1 MTHQHWPM
9 KSIGDLFMIGAG
21 KTMSA
26 KAREGLHRRPFL
38 RTSNVLWDE
47 IDLSVVDE
55 MAITDEELRDKS
67 LAPGD
72 LLVCEGGDIG
82 RAAVWTGQREVM
94 SFQNHLHRLRPK
106 TNLTCSRFYVYF
118 LQCGFTQLGIFDGA
132 GNKTTI
138 PNLSKN
144 RLAGL
149 DVLLPPIWEQQA
161 ITALLSKV
169 RDGIGMHAEATRLAT
184 ELKTASMNYLFTR
197 GLRGEAQKET
207 EIGWVPE
214 SWDVV
219 RLGAVSELNT
229 GTTPST
235 KEPLYY
241 SGSIPFIKT
250 GAIVNNRIRRANAFI
265 SDLAISDYALTKY
278 PPGTILMAMYGQG
291 KTRGQVSL
299 LEIEAST
306 TQNAA
311 AIQPKGD
318 IDSVF
323 LWQYLKSCYERLRSM
338 GSLGHISHL
347 NLGYLRELLVV
358 KPPLNE
364 QKEIVLILD
373 AIDRKI
379 ALHQQK
385 RAVMEDLFKALLHK
399 VMTGEIDVND
409 LNLQALSAHEP
420 ATEGSLA

>member
-1 MTHQHWPM
+1 MSSTVEVKLADLCQLVSVQVDPQATPGLPY
-9 KSIGDLFMIGAG
+9 IGLEHVPPGRFCTLATGVASDALSAKFLFQAGDILYGKLRPYLDKAVLADGAG
-21 KTMSA
+21 VCTT
-26 KAREGLHRRPFL
+26 E
-38 RTSNVLWDE
+38 
-47 IDLSVVDE
+47 
-55 MAITDEELRDKS
+55 
-67 LAPGD
+67 
-72 LLVCEGGDIG
+72 LLV
-82 RAAVWTGQREVM
+82 
-94 SFQNHLHRLRPK
+94 LRPK
-106 TNLTCSRFYVYF
+106 AGIDSRYIAGVVHSPAFIDHAMSGVTGAHHPRTSWHHIS
-118 LQCGFTQLGIFDGA
+118 QFTLPAHNKDERHGIAD
-132 GNKTTI
+132 
-138 PNLSKN
+138 
-144 RLAGL
+144 
-149 DVLLPPIWEQQA
+149 LLCQVD
-161 ITALLSKV
+161 ALLL
-169 RDGIGMHAEATRLAT
+169 ICE
-184 ELKTASMNYLFTR
+184 TACDTAVKIKQSAMSALFTR

-219 RLGAVSELNT
+219 RLGDVSELNT

-318 IDSVF
+318 IDPVF

-358 KPPLNE
+358 KPPLND
-364 QKEIVLILD
+364 QKEIALILD

-385 RAVMEDLFKALLHK
+385 RAVLDDLFKALLQK
-399 VMTGEIDVND
+399 LMTGEIDVND
-409 LNLQALSAHEP
+409 LDLQALSAREP